1 MECPPFATV
10 HMQLSVARG
19 METLVAL
26 VVTARGTRGSRTVGR
41 LLAAAVSAS
50 GIAAAPAT
58 AHAQRERVI
67 VRAEAFGGTSI
78 ARPDGSVVGDRY
90 TQQSAQL
97 QLAHR
102 VVREQGR
109 SILLVGGMW
118 RGVQAAL
125 PHPGT
130 AANRDALTTL
140 HVAVA
145 DLMLLRTAGER
156 HTLVGV
162 LRPGLYGETVR
173 AEGAVFVDR
182 IVSSRTTIGAG
193 MSYASSFGKLLPIP
207 VVHVL
212 SRVSRRVLVDALLP
226 ARGDLWWMPRRG
238 LDLGVNASLAGAQYG
253 LATAQQV
260 AGGNQLW
267 LANATVGPQARWSP
281 GGGKWQITADAGM
294 TVLRRLEYARNGRQ
308 VADLAPGNV
317 PYARVGLQRLF

>member
-1 MECPPFATV
+1 
-10 HMQLSVARG
+10 
-19 METLVAL
+19 
-26 VVTARGTRGSRTVGR
+26 VGR

-50 GIAAAPAT
+50 AIAAAPAT

-67 VRAEAFGGTSI
+67 VRAEALGGTSI
-78 ARPDGSVVGDRY
+78 TRPDGSVVGDRF

-125 PHPGT
+125 PQPGT

-253 LATAQQV
+253 LGTAQQV
-260 AGGNQLW
+260 AGANQLW

-294 TVLRRLEYARNGRQ
+294 TVLRRLAYARNGRQ

-317 PYARVGLQRLF
+317 PYARLGLQRLF

>member
-1 MECPPFATV
+1 
-10 HMQLSVARG
+10 MQLSVARRL
-19 METLVAL
+19 ETLVAF
-26 VVTARGTRGSRTVGR
+26 VATARGTRGSRTVGR

-50 GIAAAPAT
+50 AIAAAPAT

-67 VRAEAFGGTSI
+67 VRAEALGGTSI
-78 ARPDGSVVGDRY
+78 TRPDGSVVGDRFM
-90 TQQSAQL
+90 QQSAQL

-109 SILLVGGMW
+109 SVLLVGGMW

-125 PHPGT
+125 PQPGT

-182 IVSSRTTIGAG
+182 MVSSRTTIGAG

-253 LATAQQV
+253 LGTAQQV
-260 AGGNQLW
+260 AGANQLW

-294 TVLRRLEYARNGRQ
+294 TVLRRLAYARNGRQ

-317 PYARVGLQRLF
+317 PYARLGLQRLF